1 MENEYLS
8 KVSNWWGNLHYSSL
22 QKRGLAIIAL
32 LVLVI
37 TALFVMRGSSQEV
50 IAAPAPLEIES
61 SAMQTL
67 MVDVAG
73 AVINPGVYS
82 LPLNARVFEAIKAAG
97 GLKKGADTSDINQAR
112 ILRDGEQIYVYPT
125 TTSAGGVSRPAVR
138 KNGPIMINRATV
150 KDFESLDGIG
160 PVLANRIVS
169 YRKINGPFAAGD
181 IEPPVQSVLRSR
193 VGKVDIY
200 KVAHHGSRYQDLDLI
215 RELSPALAVISV
227 GEGNSYGHPA
237 ASTISALTDLHAKVL
252 RTDIDGAVAIRA
264 ERHHLSIQ
272 RSKRWLRFFFW
283 S

>member
-8 KVSNWWGNLHYSSL
+8 KLSNWWSDLHYSSL

-32 LVLVI
+32 LVLI
-37 TALFVMRGSSQEV
+37 ISALFVMRGSSQEV

-97 GLKKGADTSDINQAR
+97 GLKKGADPSDINQAR

-169 YRKINGPFAAGD
+169 YRKINGPFAAVEDLLKVPG
-181 IEPPVQSVLRSR
+181 IGQSKFAQFKEKLR
-193 VGKVDIY
+193 V
-200 KVAHHGSRYQDLDLI
+200 
-215 RELSPALAVISV
+215 
-227 GEGNSYGHPA
+227 
-237 ASTISALTDLHAKVL
+237 
-252 RTDIDGAVAIRA
+252 
-264 ERHHLSIQ
+264 
-272 RSKRWLRFFFW
+272 
-283 S
+283 

>member
-8 KVSNWWGNLHYSSL
+8 KLSNWWGNLHYSSL

-37 TALFVMRGSSQEV
+37 SALFVMRGSSQEV

-169 YRKINGPFAAGD
+169 YRKTNGPFAAVEDLLKVPG
-181 IEPPVQSVLRSR
+181 IGQSKFAQFKEKLR
-193 VGKVDIY
+193 V
-200 KVAHHGSRYQDLDLI
+200 
-215 RELSPALAVISV
+215 
-227 GEGNSYGHPA
+227 
-237 ASTISALTDLHAKVL
+237 
-252 RTDIDGAVAIRA
+252 
-264 ERHHLSIQ
+264 
-272 RSKRWLRFFFW
+272 
-283 S
+283 

>member
-8 KVSNWWGNLHYSSL
+8 KLNNWWGDLHYSSL

-37 TALFVMRGSSQEV
+37 SALFVMRGSSQEV

-112 ILRDGEQIYVYPT
+112 ILRDGEQIYIYPT

-169 YRKINGPFAAGD
+169 YRKINGPFAAVEDLLKVPG
-181 IEPPVQSVLRSR
+181 IGQSKFAQFKEKLR
-193 VGKVDIY
+193 V
-200 KVAHHGSRYQDLDLI
+200 
-215 RELSPALAVISV
+215 
-227 GEGNSYGHPA
+227 
-237 ASTISALTDLHAKVL
+237 
-252 RTDIDGAVAIRA
+252 
-264 ERHHLSIQ
+264 
-272 RSKRWLRFFFW
+272 
-283 S
+283 

>member
-8 KVSNWWGNLHYSSL
+8 KLSNWWGELHYSSL

-61 SAMQTL
+61 SAMQTW

-169 YRKINGPFAAGD
+169 YRKINGPFATVEDLLKVPG
-181 IEPPVQSVLRSR
+181 IGQSKFAQFKEKLR
-193 VGKVDIY
+193 V
-200 KVAHHGSRYQDLDLI
+200 
-215 RELSPALAVISV
+215 
-227 GEGNSYGHPA
+227 
-237 ASTISALTDLHAKVL
+237 
-252 RTDIDGAVAIRA
+252 
-264 ERHHLSIQ
+264 
-272 RSKRWLRFFFW
+272 
-283 S
+283 